1 MEQGVRPAGG
11 HPTKGQGSLTGAGYG
26 DNGQG
31 ASQQQRIV
39 KRPSGEKPRK
49 AQLGGKRLD
58 EFLGGGLPFRSC
70 SVVQGPAFIGK
81 DILLAQFISEGIK
94 YGSPAIVVL
103 TNNTTSNFR
112 KRAVEL
118 DLKLEDRER
127 AGLLTYV
134 DCHSKTVGLMGK
146 NPYAVYLNGV
156 NDLSTVIAAIERLQA
171 GYAKKYFYHRILFDS
186 LSSILRAHGLNNTID
201 FINSVSTKTK
211 AYNGIVMFDLAGG
224 IHKPEEINAIEH
236 SMDGSFSLKEDNDK
250 HLLLVKGLPD
260 LRGNQW
266 VEYTFDEKGI
276 DIKGAYTYGYIK

>member
-1 MEQGVRPAGG
+1 MEQGAR
-11 HPTKGQGSLTGAGYG
+11 QGSAGAQLGHEG
-26 DNGQG
+26 PSGQARG
-31 ASQQQRIV
+31 EGQSTALNPNRII
-39 KRPSGEKPRK
+39 KRPSTDKPRK
-49 AQLGGKRLD
+49 AKLGGKRLD

-112 KRAVEL
+112 KRAVEM
-118 DLKLEDRER
+118 DFKLEEREK

-146 NPYAVYLNGV
+146 NPFAVYLNGV
-156 NDLSTVIAAIERLQA
+156 NDLGGILSAIERLQA
-171 GYAKKYFYHRILFDS
+171 GLSRKFFYHRILFDS
-186 LSSILRAHGLNNTID
+186 LSSILRAHGLNETID
-201 FINSVSTKTK
+201 FINSLSTKTK

-236 SMDGSFSLKEDNDK
+236 SMDGSFNLKEDNNK
-250 HLLLVKGLPD
+250 HLLLIKGLPD
-260 LRGNQW
+260 LRGTQW
-266 VEYTFDEKGI
+266 VEYSFDEKGL

>member
-1 MEQGVRPAGG
+1 MSVAPPIGNSPDTGSGHGG
-11 HPTKGQGSLTGAGYG
+11 FVPNSAQH
-26 DNGQG
+26 
-31 ASQQQRIV
+31 QRIV
-39 KRPSGEKPRK
+39 KKPSTDKPRK
-49 AQLGGKRLD
+49 AKLGGKRLD

-112 KRAVEL
+112 KRAVEM
-118 DLKLEDRER
+118 DFKLEERER
-127 AGLLTYV
+127 SGLLTYV

-156 NDLSTVIAAIERLQA
+156 SDLGELLGAIERLQA
-171 GYAKKYFYHRILFDS
+171 GLSRKYYYHRILFDS
-186 LSSILRAHGLNNTID
+186 LSSVLRAHGLNETID
-201 FINSVSTKTK
+201 FINSLSSKTK

-236 SMDGSFSLKEDNDK
+236 SMDGSFNLKEDNNK

-266 VEYTFDEKGI
+266 VEYSFDESGI